1 VFATLIALRRDRR
14 LLEVVGVEV
23 LLEVEVRELLLGLHG
38 QERAELGIRVDVV
51 LVLQVVLLHVGR
63 HELRDVGAALLA
75 ASGAAEE
82 GAQLGGDVRGDL
94 EDRHTGRLGLL
105 TLHGGLALAA
115 LVGQLLQLGRLLLEA
130 LGLRHQLRHHVT
142 QGEQAGRHGLDLRV
156 EADLLGNLGRGSG
169 LNRRGHRGGHGR
181 GSRCG
186 GGLLGLGGGGGSHH
200 GGGNYGLLTLLGNLL
215 GGGLGAANYITG
227 GGRSRGHFT
236 HWTFTTWNAAN
247 QLFRDANAGV
257 LQFPKCVCFYF
268 EVMSANDLRFVV

>member
-1 VFATLIALRRDRR
+1 M
-14 LLEVVGVEV
+14 GVEV
-23 LLEVEVRELLLGLHG
+23 LLEVEVRQLLLSLHG

-51 LVLQVVLLHVGR
+51 LVLQVVLLHVRR

-94 EDRHTGRLGLL
+94 EDRHAGRLGLL

-130 LGLRHQLRHHVT
+130 LGLRHQLRHHVA
-142 QGEQAGRHGLDLRV
+142 QGEQAGRHGLHLRV

-169 LNRRGHRGGHGR
+169 LNRRGHRGGHGC
-181 GSRCG
+181 GSRRG

-215 GGGLGAANYITG
+215 GGGLGTAHYITG

-236 HWTFTTWNAAN
+236 HWTYTA
-247 QLFRDANAGV
+247 
-257 LQFPKCVCFYF
+257 
-268 EVMSANDLRFVV
+268 

>member
-1 VFATLIALRRDRR
+1 MLLCLRRDRR

-23 LLEVEVRELLLGLHG
+23 LLEVEVRQLLLSLHG

-51 LVLQVVLLHVGR
+51 LVLQVVLLHVRR

-156 EADLLGNLGRGSG
+156 EAHLLGDLGGGSG
-169 LNRRGHRGGHGR
+169 LNRRSHRGSHG
-181 GSRCG
+181 GSG
-186 GGLLGLGGGGGSHH
+186 GSGLLGLGGGGGGSH
-200 GGGNYGLLTLLGNLL
+200 GGGNYGLLSLLGNLL
-215 GGGLGAANYITG
+215 GGGLGAAHYITG